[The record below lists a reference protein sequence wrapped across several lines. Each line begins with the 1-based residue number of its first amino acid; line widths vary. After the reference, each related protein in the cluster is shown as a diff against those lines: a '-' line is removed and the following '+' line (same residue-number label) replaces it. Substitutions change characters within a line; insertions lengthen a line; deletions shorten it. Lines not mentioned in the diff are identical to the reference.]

1 MAIVITNGNHYITYT
16 DSGAIKKTTDINS
29 AFQFSTVAEA
39 IKGMKKAEE
48 KTKSYFV
55 FDTLTQRILWKW
67 MTEEEIKEMRKNKV
81 SLSRK
86 LIYLHA
92 GGRCELCGRKILLE
106 DMTIDHI
113 TPLAMGGED
122 DVENLSCTC
131 YPCNLFK
138 GNILPSD
145 FMERITDIFL
155 YQMERRHKDRVKWK
169 IVHKMLNKMI

>member
-1 MAIVITNGNHYITYT
+1 MAILLTNGKFYIAHNRT
-16 DSGAIKKTTDINS
+16 GAVIKVADIEQAQDFYS
-29 AFQFSTVAEA
+29 VERA
-39 IKGMKKAEE
+39 INQRNRTPGKCAG
-48 KTKSYFV
+48 YYYI
-55 FDTLTQRILWKW
+55 DT
-67 MTEEEIKEMRKNKV
+67 EKNKAKIKRR
-81 SLSRK
+81 SYSDEERK
-86 LIYLHA
+86 IIYNKSD
-92 GGRCELCGRKILLE
+92 GRCELCGRKILLE

-155 YQMERRHKDRVKWK
+155 YQMEKQHKDRVKWK